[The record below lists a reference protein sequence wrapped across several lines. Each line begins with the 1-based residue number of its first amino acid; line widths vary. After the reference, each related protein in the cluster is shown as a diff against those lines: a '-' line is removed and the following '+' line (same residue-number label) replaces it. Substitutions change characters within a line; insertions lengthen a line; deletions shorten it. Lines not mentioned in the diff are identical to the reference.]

1 MRRVGIR
8 NLLRWRKKIAPYRK
22 PIGGDAGGGIAP
34 DVMLR
39 RQTMKDEPQPQ
50 VLVAFGF
57 WIRKRAPARPSS

>member
-8 NLLRWRKKIAPYRK
+8 NLLRWRKKNRPLSETDR
-22 PIGGDAGGGIAP
+22 GRSGGGIAP